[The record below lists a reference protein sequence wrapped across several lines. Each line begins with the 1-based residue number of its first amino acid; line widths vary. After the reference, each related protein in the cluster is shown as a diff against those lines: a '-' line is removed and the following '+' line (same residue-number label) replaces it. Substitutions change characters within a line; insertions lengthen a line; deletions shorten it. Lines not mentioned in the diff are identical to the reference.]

1 MSEDAKRPD
10 QKPPS
15 VDRLALLW
23 RRINDHKMV
32 QWSVAYIALAYG
44 VQHGVELT
52 SDAFEWPHAV
62 VRISMLLLVLGLP
75 LVITLAWYHGMRAS
89 RRISG
94 PELTIVSLLLVG
106 ISLLFYAFVRPSEDV
121 AAGSKP
127 SIQQASVAAARAASV
142 SVRNA

>member
-1 MSEDAKRPD
+1 MSDETDRTKAR
-10 QKPPS
+10 PPS
-15 VDRLALLW
+15 VDRLSLLW
-23 RRINDHKMV
+23 RRINDYKIA
-32 QWSVAYIALAYG
+32 QWSVAYVALAYG
-44 VQHGVELT
+44 IQHAVILT
-52 SDAFEWPHAV
+52 SESFEWPNAV
-62 VRISMLLLVLGLP
+62 ARISMLLLVLGLP
-75 LVITLAWYHGMRAS
+75 VVMTLAWYHGARAS